1 MPITTWLAA
10 RDGTPRDRYP
20 QRVSVRLVRVK
31 VITDS
36 TAGLPA
42 DSPAEWNIG
51 VVDVQ
56 LRVGERIDDERRFSR
71 DEIFESLQAGEH
83 IQTSPPEPGALFWA
97 YQEAVGAGADAIVS
111 LHISGKLSAT
121 AESARQACQQIRVPV
136 YVIDTETTGMSLG
149 FAALTA
155 ARAAAAGADARRVV
169 AAAQQRYTESSELI
183 YVDTLEYL
191 RRGGRIGGAAAMLG
205 TAFSVKPLIT
215 VTDGEVAPLARVPGT
230 RRALAKLVDLAVE
243 RAGGRAVDVAIASA
257 SMGPRELSLQRD
269 LKERLAAPRQIVLA
283 PASTV
288 IGAHVGPGALG
299 ITIAP

>member
-1 MPITTWLAA
+1 MH
-10 RDGTPRDRYP
+10 
-20 QRVSVRLVRVK
+20 VK

-42 DSPAEWNIG
+42 DSAAEWNIG

-56 LRVGERIDDERRFSR
+56 LRLGDRVDDERRFSR
-71 DEIFESLQAGEH
+71 EEILQAMEAGEH
-83 IQTSPPEPGALFWA
+83 VQTSPPEPGAFFWA
-97 YQEAVGAGADAIVS
+97 FQDAVGAGADAIVS
-111 LHISGKLSAT
+111 LHISGKMSAT

-149 FAALTA
+149 FAALSA

-169 AAAQQRYTESSELI
+169 AVAQQRYTDSSELI
-183 YVDTLEYL
+183 YVDTLEFL
-191 RRGGRIGGAAAMLG
+191 RRGGRIGGAAALVG
-205 TAFSVKPLIT
+205 TALSVKPLLT
-215 VTDGEVAPLARVPGT
+215 VADGEVAPLARVPGT
-230 RRALAKLVDLAVE
+230 KRALTKLVDLAVE
-243 RAGGRAVDVAIASA
+243 RADGRAVDVAVASA
-257 SMGPRELSLQRD
+257 TTMGPRELSVQRD
-269 LKERLAAPRQIVLA
+269 LEQRLAAPRQIVLA